1 MAEETEAGL
10 KTRFVFV
17 VLLAT
22 VAGCA
27 KLPFSA
33 EPLPALANP
42 DPSGMRES
50 FARAL
55 PNRFISDD
63 TIIIQAPFHD
73 DLAILDVLRVDR
85 VAGKFE
91 LVALNHLGIKLFDL
105 SGDRANVSIGYL
117 LPPLAGE
124 KDILISIGHDIAN
137 MYLDPIPV
145 EAAKTEIGS
154 NKIVF
159 SEKQS
164 RGTLIY
170 EFGGASPVL
179 LDKHLDGWFW
189 TKWRVRYF
197 RYSAEFGGLYP
208 RGIVMDNGRYHYRI
222 IVKNRDLEI
231 DR

>member
-1 MAEETEAGL
+1 MAEETEAGV
-10 KTRFVFV
+10 KVRFACL

-22 VAGCA
+22 VGGCA

-33 EPLPALANP
+33 EPLPALTNP

-73 DLAILDVLRVDR
+73 DLAVLDVLRVDR

-91 LVALNHLGIKLFDL
+91 LIALNHMGIKLFDL
-105 SGDRANVSIGYL
+105 SGDRANVSVGYL
-117 LPPLAGE
+117 LPPLMGE
-124 KDILISIGHDIAN
+124 KDILISIGHDIGN
-137 MYLDPIPV
+137 MYLDPIPA
-145 EAAKTEIGS
+145 EGAKTEIES
-154 NKIVF
+154 NEIRF
-159 SEKQS
+159 LEKQS
-164 RGTLIY
+164 GGTMVY
-170 EFGGASPVL
+170 EFGGDPSVL

-197 RYSAEFGGLYP
+197 RYSTEFSGLYP
-208 RGIVMDNGRYHYRI
+208 RGIVMDNGHYHYRI
-222 IVKNRDLEI
+222 IVKNRDVEI

>member
-1 MAEETEAGL
+1 MAEETEAGV
-10 KTRFVFV
+10 KVRFVCL

-27 KLPFSA
+27 KLPFEA

-42 DPSGMRES
+42 DPSAMRES

-55 PNRFISDD
+55 PNRFTSDD
-63 TIIIQAPFHD
+63 TIIISAPFHD
-73 DLAILDVLRVDR
+73 NLAVLDVLRVDR
-85 VAGKFE
+85 VAGTFE

-105 SGDRANVSIGYL
+105 SGDRTNVSVGYV
-117 LPPLAGE
+117 LPPLMGE
-124 KDILISIGHDIAN
+124 KGILISIGHDIGN
-137 MYLDPIPV
+137 MYLDQIPV

-154 NKIVF
+154 NKIVS
-159 SEKQS
+159 SEKES
-164 RGTLIY
+164 DGTLVY
-170 EFGGASPVL
+170 EFGGGPSVL
-179 LDKHLDGWFW
+179 LEKHLDGWFR

-222 IVKNRDLEI
+222 IVKNRDVEI